1 MTPLYIAQEKQD
13 LLKAFVNSGENLDN
27 IEMQLV
33 VARTSEGEVEHQ
45 RALLT
50 IREMKE
56 KGFSQQL
63 GILVGCFGF
72 QIPIGVSYMLCC
84 FSPVP
89 TSSIKSTF

>member
-1 MTPLYIAQEKQD
+1 MQEKQD
-13 LLKAFVNSGENLDN
+13 LLKAFVSNRENLDN

-63 GILVGCFGF
+63 GGI
-72 QIPIGVSYMLCC
+72 
-84 FSPVP
+84 
-89 TSSIKSTF
+89 

>member
-1 MTPLYIAQEKQD
+1 MQEKQD
-13 LLKAFVNSGENLDN
+13 LLKAFVSNSENLDN

-63 GILVGCFGF
+63 GGI
-72 QIPIGVSYMLCC
+72 
-84 FSPVP
+84 
-89 TSSIKSTF
+89 

>member
-1 MTPLYIAQEKQD
+1 MS
-13 LLKAFVNSGENLDN
+13 NGENLDR

-63 GILVGCFGF
+63 GGNLVGCFGF
-72 QIPIGVSYMLCC
+72 QIPIVVFIQVMFLL
-84 FSPVP
+84 
-89 TSSIKSTF
+89 

>member
-1 MTPLYIAQEKQD
+1 MT
-13 LLKAFVNSGENLDN
+13 NGENLDR

-56 KGFSQQL
+56 KGFSQRL
-63 GILVGCFGF
+63 GGILVGCFGLRS
-72 QIPIGVSYMLCC
+72 PIVVSYMSCFFLLCLPPQINQL
-84 FSPVP
+84 SDV
-89 TSSIKSTF
+89 

>member
-1 MTPLYIAQEKQD
+1 VQEKQD
-13 LLKAFVNSGENLDN
+13 LLKAFVSNSENLDN

-63 GILVGCFGF
+63 GGI
-72 QIPIGVSYMLCC
+72 
-84 FSPVP
+84 
-89 TSSIKSTF
+89 

>member
-1 MTPLYIAQEKQD
+1 MQEKQD
-13 LLKAFVNSGENLDN
+13 LLKSFVSNSENLDN

-63 GILVGCFGF
+63 GGI
-72 QIPIGVSYMLCC
+72 
-84 FSPVP
+84 
-89 TSSIKSTF
+89 